1 MELEKGKTFMKNWSQ
16 IWYSLGTLAGMELA
30 TLPRTA
36 IGLRKKAEREKWEAR
51 GRNARGGGKEYKF
64 ASLPHEAQVEI
75 AFRECWEQAS
85 EGKRDLLLDK
95 EDLELIGFEN
105 LPDDPTSRISLFSEE
120 DQEKIKNAIFGNSKS
135 SETLREK
142 LLKQFNIE
150 ITQEVNLE
158 DFAYIPLYKAFASAG
173 HGAEN
178 PDYVAVSDVLAF
190 RKNYLRQRGFKE
202 KDLCI
207 IYASGESMLPI
218 IPDRAA
224 MLVRLDKTAVID
236 GKIFVI
242 QIDGDLFV
250 KRIER
255 NPTTRGLT
263 LFSENP
269 LHKVREL
276 SPEQLENGN
285 FNIIGQVVQVSI
297 DFY

>member
-1 MELEKGKTFMKNWSQ
+1 MQ
-16 IWYSLGTLAGMELA
+16 LA
-30 TLPRTA
+30 TLPHTPN
-36 IGLRKKAEREKWEAR
+36 GLRKRALREKWEEQK
-51 GRNARGGGKEYKF
+51 RNAQGGGKEYKF
-64 ASLPHEAQVEI
+64 VSLPYEAQVEI
-75 AFRECWEQAS
+75 VFRSCWEQAS

-105 LPDDPTSRISLFSEE
+105 LPDDPTSRISLFSKK
-120 DQEKIKNAIFGNSKS
+120 DQEKIRNAIFG
-135 SETLREK
+135 EGEVGEVLREK
-142 LLKQFNIE
+142 LLEQFDVKKPPKDAPE
-150 ITQEVNLE
+150 QHKLFSSQEVNLE
-158 DFAYIPLYKAFASAG
+158 DFAYIPLYQAFASAG

-190 RKNYLRQRGFKE
+190 RKNYLRQRRFKE

-250 KRIER
+250 KRVER